1 MLVENTE
8 LYFPSIYNCADTLEE
23 LSHLVSGGN
32 LTSCLYQTMCYL
44 DQYSEAGQSREAS
57 TLHQLLDM

>member
-1 MLVENTE
+1 MTG
-8 LYFPSIYNCADTLEE
+8 S
-23 LSHLVSGGN
+23 N

-44 DQYSEAGQSREAS
+44 DQYSEARQSREAS

>member
-8 LYFPSIYNCADTLEE
+8 LYFPSIYNCVDTLEE
-23 LSHLVSGGN
+23 LGHLVTGSN

-44 DQYSEAGQSREAS
+44 DQYSGEAS